1 MSGFAPQ
8 AFLVLCLVMA
18 FAHRRAVGRIIRD
31 RRKQAGMSQ
40 EALAKR
46 ADLSPNYLGEVER
59 GCVNISLDSL
69 VRICQAL
76 ALRLGE
82 LFENL

>member
-1 MSGFAPQ
+1 MCAIVP
-8 AFLVLCLVMA
+8 
-18 FAHRRAVGRIIRD
+18 FAHRRAVGLIIRD

-40 EALAKR
+40 EQLAER
-46 ADLSPNYLGEVER
+46 ADLSPKYLGEVER

-69 VRICQAL
+69 VRVCQAL
-76 ALRLGE
+76 AMRLGD

>member
-1 MSGFAPQ
+1 MCA
-8 AFLVLCLVMA
+8 VVA
-18 FAHRRAVGRIIRD
+18 FAYRRAVGLIIRD

-69 VRICQAL
+69 VRTCQAL